1 MILNISPDHLER
13 HRTME
18 NYVKA
23 KFKLI
28 KNQNKNGYAYI
39 SKDNSYLKKI
49 STKTRLKPKITFV
62 NFKNIEKIKKKILN
76 PYFKN
81 INNLQNLSFIFEI
94 SKKLGLN
101 KKKILRSL
109 NSFRGLK
116 FRQQIIYENKNLSIV
131 NDSKSTSF
139 SSSVN
144 LLKSYNNIYWIVGG
158 LYKKGDNF
166 NLNKKYHKFI
176 KVYICSFFC
185 LIISNFL
192 YYYVIL
198 IKLW

>member
-1 MILNISPDHLER
+1 MYFS
-13 HRTME
+13 
-18 NYVKA
+18 
-23 KFKLI
+23 
-28 KNQNKNGYAYI
+28 
-39 SKDNSYLKKI
+39 
-49 STKTRLKPKITFV
+49 KPKITFV

-101 KKKILRSL
+101 KKKIIKSL

-116 FRQQIIYENKNLSIV
+116 FRQQIIYENKKLSVI

-139 SSSVN
+139 SSSLN

-158 LYKKGDNF
+158 LYKKGDSF
-166 NLNKKYHKFI
+166 DLNKRYYKSI
-176 KVYICSFFC
+176 KVYIYGKYKNYFIRQFK
-185 LIISNFL
+185 NK
-192 YYYVIL
+192 
-198 IKLW
+198 IKYKVFTNIR